1 MIFALSAVMGCTRE
15 DAGGGTAPVIS
26 EETANLEMVCKVW
39 GLVKYFHPV
48 YAEENYFGECDIDQ
62 DLFVLLAQMEGRDS
76 EEVQK
81 ILVDWI
87 EGLGPFESSEDM
99 WTDYLSSN
107 KIPSKMEKGR
117 QLADLSWIYNTEYLG
132 ADLSAKLVQVYN
144 AVRMTP
150 SRYAYRY
157 EKNRIKGEETSYP
170 DMVDP
175 SLEYRLLA
183 LFRYWN
189 IIEYFFPAKYLT
201 DTPWDEV
208 LRECIPIFVA
218 AEGSREYETAVCR
231 LTAKICDTHG
241 LQLLYLRPEEKN
253 YLPYFSFEII
263 GERIYVSDISSK
275 LAVPHTIKVGDEVV
289 RINGMTYQEA
299 KKEVFKYYS
308 LSNMACA
315 NMLIKKYIILINE
328 GDSMPVT
335 FISDGVQKTEEFP
348 TIPVPPFQPASD
360 LKGTFISWGAFDVD
374 YKLLNE
380 GRVGYF
386 NPGISANT
394 NLSQM
399 FAEFKDTEGIVV
411 DMRCYPDRGDIMS
424 IPYRFIDGTDRPFGK
439 FIHPDGF
446 FPGYSWI
453 YASSTTGEY
462 ADYIQEGT
470 YNGKVVVLVNADT
483 QSYAECSTMAFQA
496 LPNAV
501 VVGSQTAGADGN
513 IGYIDLPGGLRPA
526 FSGLGIWYP
535 DGTEAQRYG
544 VKIDREVHRTVEGLK
559 AGRDELLDTALDII
573 LNGK

>member
-1 MIFALSAVMGCTRE
+1 M
-15 DAGGGTAPVIS
+15 IS
-26 EETANLEMVCKVW
+26 EETAHLEMVCKVW
-39 GLVKYFHPV
+39 GLVKYFHPI

-76 EEVQK
+76 EGVRK
-81 ILVDWI
+81 MLADWI
-87 EGLGPFESSEDM
+87 DGLGPFEAAEDM
-99 WTDYLSSN
+99 WTDYIGSN
-107 KIPSKMEKGR
+107 SIPSGMEKGR
-117 QLADLSWIYNTEYLG
+117 QLADLSWIYNTQYLG
-132 ADLSAKLVQVYN
+132 VDLSAKLVQVYN
-144 AVRMTP
+144 AVRKTP
-150 SRYAYRY
+150 SRYAYRFAGG
-157 EKNRIKGEETSYP
+157 RVKGEENPYS
-170 DMVDP
+170 DIVDP
-175 SLEYRLLA
+175 ALEYRLLA

-263 GERIYVSDISSK
+263 GEKIYVSNISSK
-275 LAVPHTIKVGDEVV
+275 LVVPHTVKVGDEVV
-289 RINGMTYQEA
+289 EINGMTYREA
-299 KKEVFKYYS
+299 KKEVSKYYS
-308 LSNMACA
+308 LSNIASA
-315 NMLIKKYIILINE
+315 NMLIKKYIILITE
-328 GDSMPVT
+328 GNSVPIT
-335 FISDGVQKTEEFP
+335 FISDGVQKAEEFP
-348 TIPVPPFQPASD
+348 TIPVPPFQPVSD
-360 LKGTFISWGAFDVD
+360 VKGLFVSWGAFDEE
-374 YKLLNE
+374 YKLLND

-386 NPGISANT
+386 NPGISPNT

-399 FAEFKDTEGIVV
+399 FAEFRDTEGIVV
-411 DMRCYPDRGDIMS
+411 DMRCYPELDLRP
-424 IPYRFIDGTDRPFGK
+424 IPYRFIDNTDRPFVK
-439 FIHPDGF
+439 MTYPDSF
-446 FPGYSWI
+446 FPGHSWV
-453 YASSTTGEY
+453 SSDLTTGY
-462 ADYIQEGT
+462 FAQYVQEGT
-470 YNGKVVVLVNADT
+470 YNGQVVILVNGDT
-483 QSYAECSTMAFQA
+483 QSAAEFATMAFQT

-513 IGYIDLPGGLRPA
+513 IASVDLPGGLRPA
-526 FSGLGIWYP
+526 FSGLGVWYP